1 MVSRENEIVFGCV
14 IVGAIAAFWLA
25 DTGAPAGVP
34 AGVFALVGGVVPM
47 AINNRLDA
55 TRATEN

>member
-14 IVGAIAAFWLA
+14 IVGAVAAFWLA
-25 DTGAPAGVP
+25 DTGAPAGIP
-34 AGVFALVGGVVPM
+34 AGAFALVAAVVPM

-55 TRATEN
+55 TASAE